1 LLVLRFASCEAVL
14 DEGGLTG
21 HRSEHQAPRR
31 STRTIVPDA
40 FAEPPSERSVSGEP
54 ARRRYQM
61 CGTIQRF
68 RARRGR
74 LIVDLALPKSPAL
87 RAATVLLIDD
97 QRMIGEAVRR
107 MLVGEDGI
115 TFHFCSD
122 ATKAIEVAT
131 QVEPTV
137 ILQDL
142 VMPEIDGLELVRR
155 FRADERFRDV
165 PIIVLSITEDAAV
178 KAEAFALGAND
189 YIVKLP
195 DRLEMLARLR
205 YHSRG
210 YIALLERNEAFLALH
225 ASREVLANDLATA
238 AHYVRSLLPPPQRI
252 GPITADWRFIP
263 SAALGGDAFGYH
275 SLDDD
280 HIAVYLLDVCGHG
293 VGAALLSVS
302 ALNSIRSEAL
312 PQTDFQDPGAV
323 LEALNKAFPMERQN
337 DMFFTI
343 WYGVYQVSSR
353 TIRWA
358 GGGHPAALLQG
369 PESGGRPTLLESEGP
384 LIGAVEG
391 LEFAAG
397 EAKVPPGS
405 SLFIYSD
412 GAFEVSYPDGSMW
425 AFDDFISTLT
435 APTRGPEPRLDALV
449 AKIREISAR
458 NDFND
463 DFSMVELAFS

>member
-1 LLVLRFASCEAVL
+1 
-14 DEGGLTG
+14 
-21 HRSEHQAPRR
+21 
-31 STRTIVPDA
+31 
-40 FAEPPSERSVSGEP
+40 
-54 ARRRYQM
+54 
-61 CGTIQRF
+61 
-68 RARRGR
+68 
-74 LIVDLALPKSPAL
+74 VDLAVPKKPAS
-87 RAATVLLIDD
+87 RGITVLLIDD
-97 QRMIGEAVRR
+97 QPIIGEAVRR
-107 MLVGEDGI
+107 MLVGEEGI
-115 TFHFCSD
+115 TFHFCRD
-122 ATKAIEVAT
+122 AIKAVEVAI

-142 VMPEIDGLELVRR
+142 VMPDIDGLDLVRR

-165 PIIVLSITEDAAV
+165 PIIVLSMKEEAAV

-189 YIVKLP
+189 YLVKLP

-238 AHYVRSLLPPPQRI
+238 AQYVRSLLPPPQRI

-280 HIAVYLLDVCGHG
+280 HIAAYLLDVCGHG

-312 PQTDFQDPGAV
+312 PQTDFHDPGAV
-323 LEALNKAFPMERQN
+323 LAALNKAFPMERQN

-353 TIRWA
+353 TLRWA
-358 GGGHPAALLQG
+358 GGGHPAALLLG
-369 PESGGRPTLLESEGP
+369 PGSGGRPTFLESEGP

-397 EAKVPPGS
+397 EATVPSGS
-405 SLFIYSD
+405 SLFVYSD

-425 AFDDFISTLT
+425 AFDDFVAALT
-435 APTRGPEPRLDALV
+435 SPPAGMAPRLDALV
-449 AKIREISAR
+449 ATIRTISAR
-458 NDFND
+458 DDFND